1 MVQQYFTE
9 EHPASLSV
17 DNNQALLW
25 RLDGNVVESKRTFER
40 VVKLYAEHYGEVHP
54 STVNALINLG

>member
-1 MVQQYFTE
+1 MQQYFTE

-25 RLDGNVVESKRTFER
+25 RLDGNVVERKRTFER
-40 VVKLYAEHYGEVHP
+40 VVKLYAKHYGEVHP